1 MGLTLNLDKT
11 KITDISSEPALFL
24 GVNIKRSRRYT
35 YARPSHSGI
44 LKRNSRHIRFEA
56 PLSRVLNTLKE
67 NNFIKSEVSYP
78 KMV

>member
-11 KITDISSEPALFL
+11 KITDINFEPVLFL

-44 LKRNSRHIRFEA
+44 LNRNSRHLRFEA

-67 NNFIKSEVSYP
+67 NSFMKSGKSYP